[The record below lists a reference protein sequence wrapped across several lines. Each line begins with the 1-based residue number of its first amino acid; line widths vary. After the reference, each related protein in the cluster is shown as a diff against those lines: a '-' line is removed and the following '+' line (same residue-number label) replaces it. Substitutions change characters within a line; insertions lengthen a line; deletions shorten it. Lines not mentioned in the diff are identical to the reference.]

1 MCRRERFAENQDAV
15 KCLVAIITTQMTA
28 ATCYSLLQYCSTSV
42 TTTMVTMLL
51 TFILILFVTFCDFD
65 TVAFFVCLS
74 VWLCVCLLVSVATT
88 GTCASD
94 ERVVFQVVLVFHHHL
109 TLVIPRLKPSFSANP
124 SHRSLPFVLQD

>member
-1 MCRRERFAENQDAV
+1 MCRLERFVENHDAV
-15 KCLVAIITTQMTA
+15 KCLVAIIRTQMTA

-42 TTTMVTMLL
+42 TTTMLL

-65 TVAFFVCLS
+65 TVACFVCLS

-94 ERVVFQVVLVFHHHL
+94 EKVVFQVVLVFHHHL
-109 TLVIPRLKPSFSANP
+109 TLVIPCLKPSFSANP